1 MAFDGVAYLSCQ
13 SFADVLP
20 GICKTGGDERDPIF
34 FLYLLKKDDLT
45 KTIERAIGVVEDVHH
60 HVSLAAVETVG
71 GQLLLLPYGTHLP
84 FHVFILGKEGE
95 LLKLINTD
103 DDIDALVL
111 CQCLRKLQDRQFVLF
126 FGNIFEVKGHKVV
139 YLVVDNN
146 LRDDTREK
154 LLGVSN
160 PTVNLTRRTGY
171 NLTGKHSIELSLG
184 RDAEGIDIADMHFLV
199 FFLEFC
205 HGNFYQR

>member
-95 LLKLINTD
+95 LLELIDTD
-103 DDIDALVL
+103 DDIDALIL

-126 FGNIFEVKGHKVV
+126 LWNIFEVEGHEVV

-146 LRDDTREK
+146 L
-154 LLGVSN
+154 
-160 PTVNLTRRTGY
+160 
-171 NLTGKHSIELSLG
+171 G
-184 RDAEGIDIADMHFLV
+184 RHP
-199 FFLEFC
+199 
-205 HGNFYQR
+205 